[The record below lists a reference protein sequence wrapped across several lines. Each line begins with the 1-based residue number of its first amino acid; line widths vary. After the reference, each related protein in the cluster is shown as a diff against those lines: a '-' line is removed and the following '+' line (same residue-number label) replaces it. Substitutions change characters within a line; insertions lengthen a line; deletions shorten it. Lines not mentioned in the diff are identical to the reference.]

1 MVYPLTAPLLDFLVL
16 SIIKY
21 QDNYGYEI
29 SQQLKHISNIK
40 DSALYPVLKKLSDN
54 NFVEAYDQQFQGRNR
69 KYYKLTDSGQIHC
82 IYLAEEWN
90 AHVESIHQITS
101 KVPNSQRGEQYE

>member
-54 NFVEAYDQQFQGRNR
+54 NFVEAYDQQYQGRNR
-69 KYYKLTDSGQIHC
+69 KYYRLTDSGQLHC
-82 IYLAEEWN
+82 IYLGEEWN
-90 AHVESIHQITS
+90 AHVEAIQEITN
-101 KVPNSQRGEQYE
+101 KVPNSQRGEKV